1 MRRTTARLIL
11 TFGLCGLFVAAA
23 AAQQRQPVI
32 ENYYKIAPG
41 KNEEWLALYKKWH
54 LPLLKE
60 LQKEGR
66 LLSITIYQP
75 QLHQGGPEWHY
86 KVLLR
91 YPSFAVL
98 GDEEHNQQILRR
110 LFPDQ
115 EEMRRNERRR
125 WEITERH
132 WDDLMVEV
140 PQ

>member
-1 MRRTTARLIL
+1 MRSL
-11 TFGLCGLFVAAA
+11 TMFFMLAAA
-23 AAQQRQPVI
+23 LATQATQTAAQVRQPVI

-41 KNEEWLALYKKWH
+41 KDQEWLDLYKKWH
-54 LPLLKE
+54 LPMLKE

-66 LLSITIYQP
+66 IISITIFRP
-75 QLHQGGPEWHY
+75 QLHQGGPEWNY

-98 GDEEHNQQILRR
+98 GDEEHSQAILKR
-110 LFPDQ
+110 LYPDQ
-115 EEMRRNERRR
+115 EALRANERRR

>member
-1 MRRTTARLIL
+1 MHRLTARLAL
-11 TFGLCGLFVAAA
+11 ACALCALLAGAAL
-23 AAQQRQPVI
+23 AQQRQPVI

-54 LPLLKE
+54 LPMLKE

-66 LLSITIYQP
+66 LLSITIFQP

-91 YPSFAVL
+91 YASFAYL
-98 GDEEHNQQILRR
+98 GDEEHSQQILRR

-115 EEMRRNERRR
+115 EELQRNERRR
-125 WEITERH
+125 WEITDRH